1 MFSTFFYHQITMFL
15 DFISFLKK
23 HAPFYELLIPALD
36 VLLDLVEGSLELI
49 DLPLA
54 EKLAIVGAHLEA
66 GLVLSYLFFCNS
78 TTPD

>member
-1 MFSTFFYHQITMFL
+1 MFL
-15 DFISFLKK
+15 DFKSFLKE

-54 EKLAIVGAHLEA
+54 EIFAIVGAHLEA
-66 GLVLSYLFFCNS
+66 GLVLSYLFSATAQRHIDSLSLKAYHNI
-78 TTPD
+78 